1 MKKRM
6 IGATLLTV
14 VVALVISSL
23 VGIWTFRVRE
33 MDAARQNLQELLIL
47 MDAQSAVTDASGVAE
62 QFLQAAPDKRLT
74 IITPEGEVLADT
86 QLDPDDWATIPAA
99 LRSPWR

>member
-1 MKKRM
+1 M

-47 MDAQSAVTDASGVAE
+47 MDAQSAVTDASGVCPE
-62 QFLQAAPDKRLT
+62 QFLQAGPDKRLT
-74 IITPEGEVLADT
+74 HHYP
-86 QLDPDDWATIPAA
+86 
-99 LRSPWR
+99 

>member
-1 MKKRM
+1 M

-47 MDAQSAVTDASGVAE
+47 MDAQSAVTDA
-62 QFLQAAPDKRLT
+62 
-74 IITPEGEVLADT
+74 
-86 QLDPDDWATIPAA
+86 WATIPAA

>member
-1 MKKRM
+1 M

-47 MDAQSAVTDASGVAE
+47 MDAQGAVTDASGVAE

-74 IITPEGEVLADT
+74 IITPE
-86 QLDPDDWATIPAA
+86 
-99 LRSPWR
+99 